1 MRPNFSQVSSA
12 TTGQVASDEPRPIST
27 SRQPVFPR
35 KVTNTPLSRDLDP
48 TTPVFG
54 LIPGNVEA
62 DDLGAPQAAGKAEQ
76 QHGAVAQAAQ
86 RAAVERLQHGDE
98 ILGQDGFLLHRR
110 LGVAVA
116 DAGQHG
122 GDMPVLAVE
131 RLATLR
137 IIPGQ
142 RRETALDRRHGVRFP
157 VSRCLSGRARRDV
170 EADDLRIGRQ
180 HLKMLP
186 ARPGAKM
193 LPVGGVG
200 APGVGRACRLDVIAG
215 AVGELFQM
223 RRQAGCRLQGR
234 GGRLLAAVA
243 VGATHLHDNIDDVGK
258 VVLSGS
264 DRRSLIVVSHRHA
277 ASISVSEKS
286 LPTNSSGSSARLAR
300 A

>member
-27 SRQPVFPR
+27 SRQPVLPR
-35 KVTNTPLSRDLDP
+35 KRHQHALVENLDP
-48 TTPVFG
+48 TAPVFG

-62 DDLGAPQAAGKAEQ
+62 DDLGTAQAAGKAEQ

-98 ILGQDGFLLHRR
+98 VLRQDGFLLHRR

-116 DAGQHG
+116 DAGKYR
-122 GDMPVLAVE
+122 GDMPVLSVQ

-137 IIPGQ
+137 IIPGK
-142 RRETALDRRHGVRFP
+142 RRKSPLDRRHGVRFP
-157 VSRCLSGRARRDV
+157 VSRCLSGRARGDV

-215 AVGELFQM
+215 AVGEFFQM
-223 RRQAGCRLQGR
+223 RRQAGGR
-234 GGRLLAAVA
+234 GGEGAQAAVPREP
-243 VGATHLHDNIDDVGK
+243 GDP
-258 VVLSGS
+258 SPS
-264 DRRSLIVVSHRHA
+264 QCQ
-277 ASISVSEKS
+277 
-286 LPTNSSGSSARLAR
+286 
-300 A
+300 